1 MPAGGG
7 LKRWSA
13 AEDAALMRAWAD
25 TTDNS
30 AKSLQLAFQTQCA
43 AASVPQ
49 ERSANSLQLRRGL
62 YTRMYEIVCAFHKTR
77 QLQPKNTP
85 DDSNGGDGDLA
96 DDFTAD
102 ATTEYSSDS
111 WFELP
116 LEEQR
121 RWFASLNTRAYA
133 FSELTREVFD
143 QVDAIFKQK
152 YNGAERKAASYTQ
165 PRKATERVRTSL
177 STIDLRASIE
187 RLKGTAPPLLQQQRW
202 SNDGVITSHQGF
214 SGSHAGRRGASLRK
228 FANRTGGGNEESAA
242 ENENDSNSGSSTES
256 DDEIPSWDDD
266 DEDNGEAVPETPVNY
281 QISKKAELEPNISN
295 KTAEHGHVKFSEQH
309 QVDKVDP
316 NFLELVSILETQARH
331 IGEVFIQM
339 KRVRREE
346 SRERRYVLHRIEHDQ
361 SERQRV
367 LEDIAQR
374 EHELQQEREEWEEER
389 RALKQ
394 ELALLRKRKSS
405 KVAAT
410 TSSSSSTSGEQ

>member
-13 AEDAALMRAWAD
+13 AEDAALLRAWAD
-25 TTDNS
+25 TADNS
-30 AKSLQLAFQTQCA
+30 VKSLQLAFQTQCA

-49 ERSANSLQLRRGL
+49 ERSANSLQLRRNL

-85 DDSNGGDGDLA
+85 DDGNGSGGDSVNDV
-96 DDFTAD
+96 TTD
-102 ATTEYSSDS
+102 AAAEYSSDS

-133 FSELTREVFD
+133 FGELTHEAFD
-143 QVDAIFKQK
+143 QVDAIFEQK
-152 YNGAERKAASYTQ
+152 YNGSERKTASYTQ

-177 STIDLRASIE
+177 STTDLRASID
-187 RLKGTAPPLLQQQRW
+187 RLKGTTPPSLQQQRW
-202 SNDGVITSHQGF
+202 SNGEVITSHQGF
-214 SGSHAGRRGASLRK
+214 SGSHAGHRGASLRK
-228 FANRTGGGNEESAA
+228 FASRTGGENEESAA
-242 ENENDSNSGSSTES
+242 VDENDSSGGSSTES

-266 DEDNGEAVPETPVNY
+266 EDNGEVVPETSVNY
-281 QISKKAELEPNISN
+281 QISKKVELEPNISN
-295 KTAEHGHVKFSEQH
+295 KTAEYGDVKFSEQH

-316 NFLELVSILETQARH
+316 DFLELVSILETQARH
-331 IGEVFIQM
+331 IGEVFLQM

-367 LEDIAQR
+367 LEDIARR
-374 EHELQQEREEWEEER
+374 EHELQREREEWEEER

-405 KVAAT
+405 EVAAT
-410 TSSSSSTSGEQ
+410 TSSSSSISGEQ